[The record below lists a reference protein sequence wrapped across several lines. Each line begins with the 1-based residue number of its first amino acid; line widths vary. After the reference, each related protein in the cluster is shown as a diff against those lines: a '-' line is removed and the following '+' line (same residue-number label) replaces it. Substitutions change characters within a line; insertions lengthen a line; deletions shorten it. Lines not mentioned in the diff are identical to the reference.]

1 MKGLLSV
8 VTLAYTAKTH
18 MITISTPQGK
28 QVEIVLERELCQP
41 VDTGEHVRA
50 YCHLH
55 GSDHQRSL
63 SINKMT
69 GWGHCFNAACQATVL
84 VAEWNRPV
92 AQRLLH
98 LYYKGLTSA
107 ALPSYQAPHLPST
120 HRPSVV
126 QPLLL
131 PLPKTIPAWQQ
142 QELHILQA
150 LDEQMRWAL
159 AHSPRAQL
167 YLHERGI
174 PRNTALEAGVGYMTP
189 ALLNRPEM
197 RKEREVVRRW
207 VDRLL
212 FPLNSPFGRGYIGR
226 SLWHWQP
233 GMNETIHKALLERP
247 GSPKRWIKTNPAG
260 WFGVELEQLPD
271 TIMLV
276 EGAFDRLTLVAAG
289 LPASQIVALVGTAL
303 QVEWLPVQVKTVVL
317 ALDGDD
323 GGKEA
328 TSRLAD
334 QLAQAGLRVQVCPS
348 GQTTW
353 GKDWNELWQHLGHQS
368 LAPVFEVLSES
379 RSA

>member
-1 MKGLLSV
+1 
-8 VTLAYTAKTH
+8 
-18 MITISTPQGK
+18 MISITTPQGK
-28 QVEIVLERELCQP
+28 QVEIVLERELCSP
-41 VDTGEHVRA
+41 VDMGEHVRA

-63 SINKMT
+63 SIDKMT

-92 AQRLLH
+92 AHRLLH
-98 LYYKGLTSA
+98 SYYQGLTSA
-107 ALPSYQAPHLPST
+107 ALPSYQAPHNSSRQ
-120 HRPSVV
+120 RPFVV

-142 QELHILQA
+142 EELHMLRD
-150 LDEQMRWAL
+150 LDRQMCWAM
-159 AHSPRAQL
+159 AHSQRAQL

-174 PRNTALEAGVGYMTP
+174 PLQTALEAGVGYLPST
-189 ALLNRPEM
+189 LFNSLEIG
-197 RKEREVVRRW
+197 KERESLLRW
-207 VDRLL
+207 VDRIL

-233 GMNETIHKALLERP
+233 GMNETMHKALLEQS

-260 WFGVELEQLPD
+260 WFGIEFEQLPD
-271 TIMLV
+271 TIILV
-276 EGAFDRLTLVAAG
+276 EGAFDRLTLLAAG
-289 LPASQIVALVGTAL
+289 FPESQIVALAGTAM
-303 QVEWLPVQVKTVVL
+303 QVEWLPAQVNTVVL

-328 TSRLAD
+328 SSRLAD
-334 QLAQAGLRVQVCPS
+334 QLAQAGLRVHVCTL
-348 GQTTW
+348 GQTTC
-353 GKDWNELWQHLGHQS
+353 GKDWNELWQHLGQQS
-368 LAPVFEVLSES
+368 LAPVIEALSET

>member
-1 MKGLLSV
+1 
-8 VTLAYTAKTH
+8 
-18 MITISTPQGK
+18 MITIITPQGK
-28 QVEIVLERELCQP
+28 HIEIVLERELCDP
-41 VDTGEHVRA
+41 VDMGEHVRA

-63 SINKMT
+63 SITKMT

-98 LYYKGLTSA
+98 QYYQGLTSA
-107 ALPSYQAPHLPST
+107 AIPSYQPPHLPT
-120 HRPSVV
+120 RHGPSVV

-131 PLPKTIPAWQQ
+131 PLPKAIPAWQQ

-150 LDEQMRWAL
+150 LDEQMHWAL
-159 AHSPRAQL
+159 AHSQRAQL
-167 YLHERGI
+167 YLHGRGI
-174 PRNTALEAGVGYMTP
+174 PLQTALDVGVGYLP
-189 ALLNRPEM
+189 SALLNRPEM
-197 RKEREVVRRW
+197 RTKREVLRRW
-207 VDRLL
+207 VDRML

-226 SLWHWQP
+226 SLWRWQP

-247 GSPKRWIKTNPAG
+247 GSPRRWIKTNPAG
-260 WFGVELEQLPD
+260 WFGVELEQVPD

-303 QVEWLPVQVKTVVL
+303 QVEWLPVQVNTVVL
-317 ALDGDD
+317 ALDGDN

-328 TSRLAD
+328 SIRLAD
-334 QLAQAGLRVQVCPS
+334 QLAQAGLRVQVCPL
-348 GQTTW
+348 GQNTW
-353 GKDWNELWQHLGHQS
+353 GKDWNELWQHLGQQS

>member
-1 MKGLLSV
+1 
-8 VTLAYTAKTH
+8 
-18 MITISTPQGK
+18 MITIITPQGK
-28 QVEIVLERELCQP
+28 QIEIVLASELCQP
-41 VDTGEHVRA
+41 VDMGEHVRA

-98 LYYKGLTSA
+98 LYYQGLTSA
-107 ALPSYQAPHLPST
+107 ALSSYQPPHLPT
-120 HRPSVV
+120 RHGPSVV

-131 PLPKTIPAWQQ
+131 PLPKAIPIWQQ
-142 QELHILQA
+142 EELHILCA
-150 LDEQMRWAL
+150 LDEQMRWVL
-159 AHSPRAQL
+159 AHSKRAQL
-167 YLHERGI
+167 YLQGRSI
-174 PRNTALEAGVGYMTP
+174 PLETALDAGVGFLPST
-189 ALLNRPEM
+189 LLESPEM
-197 RKEREVVRRW
+197 RKEREVLHRW
-207 VDRLL
+207 VDRIL
-212 FPLNSPFGRGYIGR
+212 FPLNSLYGRGYIGR

-247 GSPKRWIKTNPAG
+247 GSPRRWIKTNPAG
-260 WFGVELEQLPD
+260 WFGVECELLPD

-276 EGAFDRLTLVAAG
+276 EGAFDRLTLLAAG
-289 LPASQIVALVGTAL
+289 LPATQIVALVGTAV
-303 QVEWLPVQVKTVVL
+303 QVEWLPAQVKTVVL

-328 TSRLAD
+328 SSRLAD
-334 QLAQAGLRVQVCPS
+334 QLAQAGLRVQVCPLR
-348 GQTTW
+348 QTTW
-353 GKDWNELWQHLGHQS
+353 GKDWNELWQHLGQQS
-368 LAPVFEVLSES
+368 LAPVFEALSET

>member
-1 MKGLLSV
+1 
-8 VTLAYTAKTH
+8 
-18 MITISTPQGK
+18 MITITTPQGK
-28 QVEIVLERELCQP
+28 QIEIVLERELCQP
-41 VDTGEHVRA
+41 VDMGERVRA

-92 AQRLLH
+92 AQHLLH
-98 LYYKGLTSA
+98 MYYQGLTSA
-107 ALPSYQAPHLPST
+107 ALPSYQAPHLPSR
-120 HRPSVV
+120 HSPYVV

-131 PLPKTIPAWQQ
+131 PLPKAIPAWQQ
-142 QELHILQA
+142 EELHTFQA
-150 LDEQMRWAL
+150 LDGQMRWAL
-159 AHSPRAQL
+159 AHSQRAQL

-174 PRNTALEAGVGYMTP
+174 PLETALAAGVGYMPST
-189 ALLNRPEM
+189 LFNKLEM
-197 RKEREVVRRW
+197 RKKRELVRRW

-212 FPLNSPFGRGYIGR
+212 FPLNSPYGRGYIGR

-233 GMNETIHKALLERP
+233 GMNEMIHKTLLERP

-260 WFGVELEQLPD
+260 WFGVEFEQFPH

-289 LPASQIVALVGTAL
+289 LPAPQIVALVGTAV

-323 GGKEA
+323 GGIEA
-328 TSRLAD
+328 SSRLAD
-334 QLAQAGLRVQVCPS
+334 QLVQAGLRVQVCPL

-353 GKDWNELWQHLGHQS
+353 GKDWNERWQHLGQQS
-368 LAPVFEVLSES
+368 LAPVFEALSES

>member
-1 MKGLLSV
+1 
-8 VTLAYTAKTH
+8 
-18 MITISTPQGK
+18 MITITTPQGK

-41 VDTGEHVRA
+41 VDTGAHVRA

-92 AQRLLH
+92 AQHLLH
-98 LYYKGLTSA
+98 SYYQGLTSA
-107 ALPSYQAPHLPST
+107 ALPSYQPPHLPSW

-142 QELHILQA
+142 EELHMLQA

-159 AHSPRAQL
+159 AHSQRAQL

-174 PRNTALEAGVGYMTP
+174 SLTIAKTSGVGFVPP
-189 ALLNRPEM
+189 ALLERPDM
-197 RKEREVVRRW
+197 GKERELLHRW

-226 SLWHWQP
+226 SLWHWQS
-233 GMNETIHKALLERP
+233 GMNEMIHKALLERP
-247 GSPKRWIKTNPAG
+247 GSPNRWIKTNPAG
-260 WFGVELEQLPD
+260 WFGMEFEQLPD
-271 TIMLV
+271 TIILV

-289 LPASQIVALVGTAL
+289 LPAPQIVALVGTAV
-303 QVEWLPVQVKTVVL
+303 QVEWLPAQVKTVVL

-328 TSRLAD
+328 SSRLAD
-334 QLAQAGLRVQVCPS
+334 QLAQAGLRVQVCLL
-348 GQTTW
+348 GKNNW
-353 GKDWNELWQHLGHQS
+353 GKDWNELWQHLGQQS
-368 LAPVFEVLSES
+368 LTPVFEALSET

>member
-1 MKGLLSV
+1 
-8 VTLAYTAKTH
+8 
-18 MITISTPQGK
+18 MITIITPQGK
-28 QVEIVLERELCQP
+28 QVEIVLEHELCDP
-41 VDTGEHVRA
+41 VDMGEHVRA

-63 SINKMT
+63 SINKIT

-92 AQRLLH
+92 AHHLLH
-98 LYYKGLTSA
+98 TYYQRLTSA

-131 PLPKTIPAWQQ
+131 PLPKTIPTWQQ
-142 QELHILQA
+142 EELHTLQEL
-150 LDEQMRWAL
+150 DRQMSRAM
-159 AHSPRAQL
+159 AHSQRAQL

-174 PRNTALEAGVGYMTP
+174 PLQTALEAGVGYLPPT
-189 ALLNRPEM
+189 LFNRAQIG
-197 RKEREVVRRW
+197 KERELLLRW
-207 VDRLL
+207 VDRIL

-233 GMNETIHKALLERP
+233 GMNETAHKALLERP
-247 GSPKRWIKTNPAG
+247 GSPRRWIKTNPAG
-260 WFGVELEQLPD
+260 WFGVELEQLSD

-289 LPASQIVALVGTAL
+289 LLPPQIVALVGTAV
-303 QVEWLPVQVKTVVL
+303 QVEWLPAQVKTVVL

-328 TSRLAD
+328 SSRLAD
-334 QLAQAGLRVQVCPS
+334 QLAQAGLRVQICS
-348 GQTTW
+348 LGQTTW
-353 GKDWNELWQHLGHQS
+353 GKDWNELWQHLGQQS
-368 LAPVFEVLSES
+368 LAPVFEAFSETC
-379 RSA
+379 SA